1 MLRNAEHTP
10 EYAVALCKWYQKTVL
25 KDVMVTG
32 SLCLHSLLFEIT
44 LFAEDATAHFKD
56 SLKAFAANFGVFTE
70 SFDAGILDLVFDLL
84 PSTAK
89 SSNFRFL
96 SKIGGSGRAK
106 GGLTVGDSLADA
118 EDIRPCEIR
127 RAHSNFL
134 GNWVDIGDF
143 IDVGCGSSTKQRENP
158 LWDRLVARDKTFG
171 SQLEMSQLGITVF
184 THAMSKQLTIPVLG
198 STDREIVSTPTTWVD
213 LSFHGQYLRQFAVDT
228 SSHE

>member
-1 MLRNAEHTP
+1 
-10 EYAVALCKWYQKTVL
+10 
-25 KDVMVTG
+25 MVTG
-32 SLCLHSLLFEIT
+32 GLCLHSLLFEVT
-44 LFAEDATAHFKD
+44 LFAEDATAHLED
-56 SLKAFAANFGVFTE
+56 SLEAFSANFGVFTE
-70 SFDAGILDLVFDLL
+70 SLDAGILDLVFDVL

-96 SKIGGSGRAK
+96 GKIGSSVRAK

-158 LWDRLVARDKTFG
+158 LWYRLVARDKTLG
-171 SQLEMSQLGITVF
+171 SQLEMSQLGF
-184 THAMSKQLTIPVLG
+184 THAASNQLTMPVLG
-198 STDREIVSTPTTWVD
+198 STDRESVSTPTTWVD
-213 LSFHGQYLRQFAVDT
+213 LSFQGQYLRQFAVDT